1 MKLVGGLTLVVL
13 AVVLWLPTA
22 GTPTTAT
29 ADFAEGG
36 QQGTRPKA
44 ITDGR
49 LSPGRLETMRV
60 AGFPGKGVV
69 EVSFFPT
76 AICEDGCG
84 ARSFRVGKTNARGTA
99 KFRVRVPGTFFNIR
113 ERHVYFRDGERIDVN
128 VTWEGPGHSFAVA
141 SADPEPILVR
151 RNGNRDD

>member
-1 MKLVGGLTLVVL
+1 MLVVS
-13 AVVLWLPTA
+13 AVVVWLPTV
-22 GTPTTAT
+22 AT
-29 ADFAEGG
+29 ADFAEVG
-36 QQGTRPKA
+36 PEEEASAKV

-84 ARSFRVGKTNARGTA
+84 ARSFRVGKTNARGA
-99 KFRVRVPGTFFNIR
+99 GKFRVRVPGTFFNIR
-113 ERHVYFRDGERIDVN
+113 ERHVHFRDGERIDVN
-128 VTWEGPGHSFAVA
+128 VTWEGPGQSFAAA
-141 SADPEPILVR
+141 SAEPEPILVR